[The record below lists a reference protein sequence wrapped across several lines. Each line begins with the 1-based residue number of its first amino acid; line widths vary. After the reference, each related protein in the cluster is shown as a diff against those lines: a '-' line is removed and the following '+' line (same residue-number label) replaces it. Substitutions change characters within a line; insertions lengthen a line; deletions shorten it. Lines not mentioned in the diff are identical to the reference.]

1 MYLVLDLGHLYHLE
15 RSVSSRK
22 AADHPA
28 TFTKIKVPPQM
39 FLCFIIRQMVPNC
52 DFLHFQKTLS
62 LDFLEMN
69 FSQNCFG
76 HYSVKFHAR
85 EKIYLLSCGLK
96 SHWPIRLHDFSE
108 YSFSLTFWVFGMN
121 ITDIPRIW
129 ELYSCTVNRK
139 GNFIISNSV
148 SYTWSSWYLNW
159 LLYFID

>member
-1 MYLVLDLGHLYHLE
+1 MLVLGKLQTIVQ
-15 RSVSSRK
+15 RSPKLKYLHRCFYVYNKTNGAKLQSTPDMWFS
-22 AADHPA
+22 A
-28 TFTKIKVPPQM
+28 FSEN
-39 FLCFIIRQMVPNC
+39 FIIGFSGN
-52 DFLHFQKTLS
+52 
-62 LDFLEMN
+62 E

-76 HYSVKFHAR
+76 HYSVKFHATER
-85 EKIYLLSCGLK
+85 IYLLSCGLK
-96 SHWPIRLHDFSE
+96 SHWSIRLLDFSE

-148 SYTWSSWYLNW
+148 SNTWSSWYLNW

>member
-1 MYLVLDLGHLYHLE
+1 
-15 RSVSSRK
+15 
-22 AADHPA
+22 
-28 TFTKIKVPPQM
+28 M
-39 FLCFIIRQMVPNC
+39 FYNKTNGAKLWFSAFSENFIIGFSWN
-52 DFLHFQKTLS
+52 
-62 LDFLEMN
+62 E

-108 YSFSLTFWVFGMN
+108 YSFSLTLWVFGMN

-159 LLYFID
+159 LFYWLMNCQHSTGFSFLVILILIRCCLILVPKLVL

>member
-52 DFLHFQKTLS
+52 KTHHICDFLHFQKTLS

-69 FSQNCFG
+69 FP
-76 HYSVKFHAR
+76 
-85 EKIYLLSCGLK
+85 KIVLVTIL
-96 SHWPIRLHDFSE
+96 
-108 YSFSLTFWVFGMN
+108 
-121 ITDIPRIW
+121 
-129 ELYSCTVNRK
+129 
-139 GNFIISNSV
+139 
-148 SYTWSSWYLNW
+148 
-159 LLYFID
+159 